1 MGALKGDTEI
11 AFSLTNIRWLRIL
24 GVALGVIAI
33 SFFIVTVITAV
44 YAFILAFQAR
54 GTPDQ
59 TAIGHFAGKIS
70 RWLIPLLE
78 ILITL
83 FASAMMVRRTKNT
96 SSIHGLFVGILVGL
110 LSIIVTLIFVR
121 HLGFYSSIFFLITA
135 GLGWLGGFI
144 GQKRRITFEAN
155 ATRQ

>member
-11 AFSLTNIRWLRIL
+11 DYSLTNIRWLRIL
-24 GVALGVIAI
+24 GVALGVIVT

-59 TAIGHFAGKIS
+59 VAIGHFATTIS

-78 ILITL
+78 ILLTL
-83 FASAMMVRRTKNT
+83 FASLMMVSSTKNANV
-96 SSIHGLFVGILVGL
+96 IHGLFVGILVGL
-110 LSIIVTLIFVR
+110 FSIVVTLIFA
-121 HLGFYSSIFFLITA
+121 HHFGFYNSIFFLITA
-135 GLGWLGGFI
+135 GLGYLGGFLE
-144 GQKRRITFEAN
+144 QKRRVKFETN
-155 ATRQ
+155 TTGQ

>member
-1 MGALKGDTEI
+1 MKGDTEI

-24 GVALGVIAI
+24 GVALGVVVT
-33 SFFIVTVITAV
+33 SFFFVTVITAV

-83 FASAMMVRRTKNT
+83 FASAMMVRKTKNT
-96 SSIHGLFVGILVGL
+96 NVIHGLFVGILVGL
-110 LSIIVTLIFVR
+110 LSIIVTLIFAH
-121 HLGFYSSIFFLITA
+121 HLGFYNSIFFLITA

>member
-11 AFSLTNIRWLRIL
+11 DNSLTNIRWLRIL
-24 GVALGVIAI
+24 GVALGVVVT
-33 SFFIVTVITAV
+33 SFFFVTVITAV

-59 TAIGHFAGKIS
+59 TAIGHFAATIS

-78 ILITL
+78 ILLTF
-83 FASAMMVRRTKNT
+83 FASAMMVRKTKNT
-96 SSIHGLFVGILVGL
+96 NVIHGLFVGILVGL
-110 LSIIVTLIFVR
+110 LSIIVTLIFAH
-121 HLGFYSSIFFLITA
+121 HLGFYNSIFFLITA

-144 GQKRRITFEAN
+144 EQKRKIKFEAN
-155 ATRQ
+155 TTRL